1 MPTQLITQ
9 PTGTPTRKVGAAG
22 IAGAIVTLIVAGA
35 QALGVEIGPDLAGA
49 LVVAISTA
57 AGYLIRERA
66 TG

>member
-1 MPTQLITQ
+1 MPTRLITQ
-9 PTGTPTRKVGAAG
+9 PTPTPTRKVGAAG

-35 QALGVEIGPDLAGA
+35 QAFGVEIGPELAGA

-66 TG
+66 PG